1 MTTPLREPDAAD
13 PARPPTD
20 GVAARAMENAY
31 LLLTLTPL
39 FWAGNFI
46 VGKWVAGDVPPFALG
61 TLRWVVAAA
70 ILAPFA
76 WPHLRKDWPRV
87 RHHLGIIALLGLL
100 GPTLF
105 NTIAYVG
112 LNSTTAL
119 NGLIMQSAAPILIV
133 TSSFLIFRDRLAIVQ
148 ALGIA
153 ISMAGV
159 VVVVTR
165 GALETLLAL
174 AFNVGDLIILAGFV
188 SWSLYTVFLRYRPDV
203 HWLTFAFLLAV
214 AGVIL
219 NVPMWVVEHVAFAPF
234 AWSWKGIIAVLY
246 VAIFPSIISYNLY
259 NRGVQLIGANRAGV
273 FLHLVPLFGSVM
285 AIGLLGEQL
294 ETYHLTGFALIIA
307 GVVMAA
313 RKA

>member
-1 MTTPLREPDAAD
+1 MTIPQHGRK
-13 PARPPTD
+13 PARAEASAGS
-20 GVAARAMENAY
+20 GVASRMMANAY
-31 LLLTLTPL
+31 VLLTLTPL

-61 TLRWVVAAA
+61 TLRWVAAAA

-76 WPHLRKDWPRV
+76 WPHLRRDWPDVKR
-87 RHHLGIIALLGLL
+87 HLGIIALLGLL

-133 TSSFLIFRDRLAIVQ
+133 TSSFLIFRDRLSVVQ

-153 ISMAGV
+153 TSMVGV
-159 VVVVTR
+159 IVVVTR
-165 GALETLLAL
+165 GALGALLELAL
-174 AFNVGDLIILAGFV
+174 NIGDLIILAGFV
-188 SWSLYTVFLRYRPDV
+188 SWSLYTVFLRYRPDA

-214 AGVIL
+214 AGVVF
-219 NVPMWVVEHVAFAPF
+219 NVPLWAIEHVAYAPF
-234 AWSWKGIIAVLY
+234 TWSWKAIIAVLY
-246 VAIFPSIISYNLY
+246 VAIFPSIVSYNLY

-285 AIGLLGEQL
+285 AIGLLGERL
-294 ETYHLTGFALIIA
+294 ETYHLLGFALIIV
-307 GVVMAA
+307 GVVLAA
-313 RKA
+313 RRA